1 MTFDSKN
8 YIFDFP
14 EWFKVDQYHSIFEF
28 IVAYFERTI
37 CQKYL
42 ISQDKNK
49 VPQMFLSFVDER
61 KLNDCFENRGRVIKF
76 INEEYPN
83 KSEKVKEIFYSVLRG
98 PGFE

>member
-1 MTFDSKN
+1 
-8 YIFDFP
+8 
-14 EWFKVDQYHSIFEF
+14 
-28 IVAYFERTI
+28 
-37 CQKYL
+37 
-42 ISQDKNK
+42 
-49 VPQMFLSFVDER
+49 MFLSFVDER